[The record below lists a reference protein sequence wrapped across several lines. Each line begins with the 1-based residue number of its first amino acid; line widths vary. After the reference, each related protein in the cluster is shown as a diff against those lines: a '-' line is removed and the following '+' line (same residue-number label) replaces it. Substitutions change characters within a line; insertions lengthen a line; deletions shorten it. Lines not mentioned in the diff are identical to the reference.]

1 MPKLRTAAL
10 LLTAVALVATHDA
23 GWTQRIELK
32 TAVETAVQTNPE
44 INQAVENKTAIEFE
58 REQAQ
63 RLFAPRISVE
73 GSVGIRRL
81 ENSTRRA
88 LGIADN
94 ELYPME
100 GSLSV
105 EQTLF
110 DGGVRRNEVR
120 RQAARTDGAA
130 FRVEERSQFIALQV
144 TRQYLDYLLQQRIV
158 AASED
163 NIDFHSKLVTDLRE
177 GVAKGSLSIAD
188 QQQAEERQQA
198 ARARVTEAN
207 LDLVNTSASFRTLTG
222 LDLVD
227 GAALPPSLAGR
238 IPATLEDALARA
250 RERNPRVREAQADL
264 DAAHSLVRKAKA
276 EMSPTLALEGNARIG
291 DDIDGFRGET
301 NDLRAGLVL
310 RWDIFN
316 GGLKRSKVQEM
327 HRREKEARYRMDQM
341 IREAEEDVRVAW
353 NTWDAQGKLVKELE
367 EQSRVSDE
375 LLRSYR
381 AQFNVGRRS
390 LLDVLDAQNTRYN
403 VQVRTETA
411 KFAQFYSEF
420 KKVNDL
426 HGHEAGD
433 RVIKAIADTL
443 ARISDDRCHVARH
456 GGEEFVMLFRGLT
469 PTQAAQRLD
478 EAREGLAERR
488 LINRKTDEPFGQITF
503 SGGVADVFGYG
514 ETRGALKAADD
525 ALYKAKAGGRNRIEL
540 AEPN

>member
-1 MPKLRTAAL
+1 MSKTHTTAL
-10 LLTAVALVATHDA
+10 LLTAAALALIA
-23 GWTQRIELK
+23 RPAEAQRLELK
-32 TAVETAVQTNPE
+32 SAVEAAMQTNPE

-63 RLFAPRISVE
+63 RLFLPRISVE
-73 GSVGIRRL
+73 GSVGVRRL
-81 ENSTRRA
+81 ENGTRRA
-88 LGIADN
+88 LGIADDV
-94 ELYPME
+94 LYPAE
-100 GSLSV
+100 AGLRV

-110 DGGVRRNEVR
+110 DGGVKRNEVK

-130 FRVEERSQFIALQV
+130 FRVEERSQFVALQV

-198 ARARVTEAN
+198 AQARLTEAN

-227 GAALPPSLAGR
+227 GATLPPSLANA
-238 IPATLEDALARA
+238 IPGTLDEALARA
-250 RERNPRVREAQADL
+250 RDRNPRVREANADL
-264 DAAHSLVRKAKA
+264 DAAHAMVAKAKS
-276 EMSPTLALEGNARIG
+276 EMRPTLSLEGNARIG

-301 NDLRAGLVL
+301 NDLQAGLVL

-316 GGLKRSKVQEM
+316 GGVKKSKVQEM
-327 HRREKEARYRMDQM
+327 YRREREVRFRLDQM
-341 IREAEEDVRVAW
+341 TREAEEDVRVAW

-403 VQVRTETA
+403 VQVRAETA
-411 KFAQFYSEF
+411 KFAQFYAEF
-420 KKVNDL
+420 KLLAALNDL
-426 HGHEAGD
+426 LAAME
-433 RVIKAIADTL
+433 VQPPKAAT
-443 ARISDDRCHVARH
+443 AN
-456 GGEEFVMLFRGLT
+456 
-469 PTQAAQRLD
+469 
-478 EAREGLAERR
+478 ARERFRVGPAPEMNPEAMRDP
-488 LINRKTDEPFGQITF
+488 T
-503 SGGVADVFGYG
+503 
-514 ETRGALKAADD
+514 
-525 ALYKAKAGGRNRIEL
+525 
-540 AEPN
+540 

>member
-227 GAALPPSLAGR
+227 GAALPPSLAGS